1 MCNNIEYYQPA
12 KNSVREPTKEEAML
26 REKMIKKFPENFVEK
41 LGPIDR
47 VNCKPIKLEVDERK
61 AEKMRHVSHIKPFDV
76 PYHLRELFQ
85 QEIFDMLNA
94 GIIER
99 FEVSTKWNTKAFP
112 VPKQDGTS
120 FRVVGDWRGVNSIL
134 KKLLHHNL

>member
-47 VNCKPIKLEVDERK
+47 VKSN
-61 AEKMRHVSHIKPFDV
+61 
-76 PYHLRELFQ
+76 
-85 QEIFDMLNA
+85 
-94 GIIER
+94 
-99 FEVSTKWNTKAFP
+99 
-112 VPKQDGTS
+112 
-120 FRVVGDWRGVNSIL
+120 
-134 KKLLHHNL
+134 LLSWK